1 MQPIKDIFR
10 KLFNIGIFLGYSILQ
25 LLEYGVAAIITP
37 MEKFQDFLSRKIVN
51 SKCEEHVT
59 LQENMDSQNEFVSD
73 DNDSH
78 VIETD
83 LEPVVKNYTDYE
95 SKFRAIDEL
104 IREMGAR
111 IERYEKQELPK

>member
-1 MQPIKDIFR
+1 MEIF
-10 KLFNIGIFLGYSILQ
+10 Q
-25 LLEYGVAAIITP
+25 E
-37 MEKFQDFLSRKIVN
+37 FLSRKIAS
-51 SKCEEHVT
+51 SKREEHVT

-95 SKFRAIDEL
+95 SKFRAIDEQ
-104 IREMGAR
+104 IREMKTR

>member
-1 MQPIKDIFR
+1 MEIF
-10 KLFNIGIFLGYSILQ
+10 Q
-25 LLEYGVAAIITP
+25 E
-37 MEKFQDFLSRKIVN
+37 FLSRKIAS
-51 SKCEEHVT
+51 SKREEHVT

-95 SKFRAIDEL
+95 TNFE
-104 IREMGAR
+104 
-111 IERYEKQELPK
+111 Q